1 MNLIKIHPAVYII
14 YYVIWL
20 VFLFL
25 FNNPYYI
32 IASFIGILVLI
43 SLQGIRSEFK
53 NIIKMVIPMT
63 ILIFI
68 FNPLIYHEGV
78 HRFYIIGSYFIT
90 LEATVYGCIMCV
102 TLLLILVLF
111 ASYNSAVSYQEMLYI
126 FSKKFSNLSM
136 VMIMALRFVP
146 LLNFRAVEVR
156 DINKLKV
163 DVNDYTCD
171 NNSSNDEFKEKNN
184 EKSSKSFTDKIKDM
198 ASVFGVVVSWSL
210 EDSMLTAK
218 SMKSRAYGVSKRT
231 NYLSF
236 NFNLIDCILIILMI
250 IISVV
255 ECVGLAYGYGRIAI
269 YPVINFSFSQLPLN
283 IFFALWIVFLL
294 IFICLE
300 VYERILWY
308 NHNKEE
314 LSSYSVNI
322 VNEIATPNLS
332 NLGDGTEKCITQTD
346 MNFNVE
352 CPRLVRVDF
361 EGEN

>member
-20 VFLFL
+20 VFTFL

-32 IASFIGILVLI
+32 IASYLGIFALI

-53 NIIKMVIPMT
+53 NIIKMVVPLA

-68 FNPLIYHEGV
+68 FNPLLYHEGA

-90 LEATVYGCIMCV
+90 LEATFYGCIMCA
-102 TLLLILVLF
+102 TLILILILF

-146 LLNFRAVEVR
+146 LLNFRASELR
-156 DINKLKV
+156 EINKAN
-163 DVNDYTCD
+163 VNVNLSHD
-171 NNSSNDEFKEKNN
+171 SSDETSEEFK
-184 EKSSKSFTDKIKDM
+184 SSDSKSFKDKVKNI
-198 ASVFGVVVSWSL
+198 ASIFGVVVAWSL

-218 SMKSRAYGVSKRT
+218 SMKARAYGVSKRT
-231 NYLSF
+231 NYLDF
-236 NFNLIDCILIILMI
+236 NFNLIDCVLIILMI
-250 IISVV
+250 IISVI
-255 ECVGLAYGYGRIAI
+255 ECVGLYYGYGRIAI
-269 YPVINFSFSQLPLN
+269 YPVIKFSFIQFPLN
-283 IFFALWIVFLL
+283 IFFILWIVFLL
-294 IFICLE
+294 VFICLE
-300 VYERILWY
+300 IYERILWY

-314 LSSYSVNI
+314 LSNYSFNI

-332 NLGDGTEKCITQTD
+332 NLGDGTEDCITQTD
-346 MNFNVE
+346 LNFNVE
-352 CPRLVRVDF
+352 CPKLVKIGF
-361 EGEN
+361 EGEE